1 MELERRLR
9 TLIKESGRGGG
20 SADGDLA
27 ARIRRLR
34 PGSGSTIPMRRAGDE
49 QVLLAASGGE
59 LLAPGLILVEQR
71 VALDRSHGRLPL
83 AWLAEPEPA
92 LAEAAG
98 IGAAGLVFLDTET
111 SGLAGGTGTQVFL
124 LGLARL
130 RGRTLWLRQYLLTRF
145 SGEPELYRQAR
156 AWLGDARGLASF
168 NGRSFDAPLLA
179 ARARLAGVADAL
191 DGLPHVD
198 LLYPLRRAFSKRW
211 PDCRLASAERRLL
224 GFERRDDLPGSEAP
238 RAWFDWLQRGD
249 PTLLPRVLAHNRWDL
264 VSLALLLPVL
274 ARVYREPAVWGAD
287 AVAIARGQLRAG
299 RGDEAL
305 ALLQGQRSG
314 LDPDGLLLLAALLK
328 RNGGWEQAGAIW
340 RRLAAAG
347 HSQASEE
354 LAKYH
359 EHVTREFRLA
369 LDFAGCL
376 PPGAERERRRQ
387 RLNRK
392 LERLAKV

>member
-9 TLIKESGRGGG
+9 TLSRETGRQVD
-20 SADGDLA
+20 SAGGDLA

-34 PGSGSTIPMRRAGDE
+34 PGPAGAGAPRRTGDE
-49 QVLLAASGGE
+49 KTLLAASGGRR
-59 LLAPGLILVEQR
+59 LAPGLILVER
-71 VALDRSHGRLPL
+71 RIPLDRPHGRLPL
-83 AWLAEPEPA
+83 AWLAEPGPA

-98 IGAAGLVFLDTET
+98 LGAADLVFLDTET

-130 RGRTLWLRQYLLTRF
+130 QGRALWLRQYLLTRF
-145 SGEPELYRQAR
+145 AGEPELYRQAG
-156 AWLGDARGLASF
+156 AWLGDARSLASY

-179 ARARLAGVADAL
+179 ARARLTGVADAL
-191 DGLPHVD
+191 YGIPHVD
-198 LLYPLRRAFSKRW
+198 LLYPLRRAFGGRW

-249 PTLLPRVLAHNRWDL
+249 PTLLPRVLEHNRWDL

-274 ARVYREPAVWGAD
+274 ARVYREPAAWGAD
-287 AVAIARGQLRAG
+287 AAAIARGQLRAG

-305 ALLQGQRSG
+305 ALLRDQRSRLG
-314 LDPDGLLLLAALLK
+314 PDGLLLLAALLK
-328 RNGGWEQAGAIW
+328 RRGGWVQAGAIW

-347 HSQASEE
+347 HARASEE

-359 EHVTREFRLA
+359 EHVTRQYALA
-369 LDFAGCL
+369 LDFAERL
-376 PPGAERERRRQ
+376 PAGAQSERRRQ
-387 RLNRK
+387 RLGRK

>member
-9 TLIKESGRGGG
+9 TLCREAGRQGGTA
-20 SADGDLA
+20 SGDLA

-34 PGSGSTIPMRRAGDE
+34 SEPVGAAPSHRAGDE
-49 QVLLAASGGE
+49 QALASASGGR

-71 VALDRSHGRLPL
+71 IALDRPHGRLPL
-83 AWLAEPEPA
+83 AWLVEPGPA
-92 LAEAAG
+92 LAEAG
-98 IGAAGLVFLDTET
+98 RLGAADLVFLDTET

-130 RGRTLWLRQYLLTRF
+130 QGRSLWLRQYLLTRF
-145 SGEPELYRQAR
+145 AGEPELYRRAG
-156 AWLGDARGLASF
+156 AWLSDAGGLASF
-168 NGRSFDAPLLA
+168 NGRSFDVPLLA

-198 LLYPLRRAFSKRW
+198 LLYPLRRAFAGRW

-249 PTLLPRVLAHNRWDL
+249 PVLLPRVLEHNRWDL

-274 ARVYREPAVWGAD
+274 ARVYAEPVAWDAD
-287 AVAIARGQLRAG
+287 VAAIARGQLRAG
-299 RGDEAL
+299 RGDQAL
-305 ALLQGQRSG
+305 ALLQGQRSRLG
-314 LDPDGLLLLAALLK
+314 PDGLLLMATLLK
-328 RNGGWEQAGAIW
+328 RRGGWDQAGAIW

-347 HSQASEE
+347 DARASEE

-359 EHVTREFRLA
+359 EHVTRQYGLA
-369 LDFAGCL
+369 LDFAERL
-376 PPGAERERRRQ
+376 PAGAERERRRQ
-387 RLNRK
+387 RLSRK
-392 LERLAKV
+392 LERPARL

>member
-9 TLIKESGRGGG
+9 TLSRETGRRGGP
-20 SADGDLA
+20 AEGDLA
-27 ARIRRLR
+27 ARIQRLR
-34 PGSGSTIPMRRAGDE
+34 PGPGSNGTSRRVGDE
-49 QVLLAASGGE
+49 QALLAACGGR
-59 LLAPGLILVEQR
+59 LLTSGLILVEQR
-71 VALDRSHGRLPL
+71 VALDRAHGRLPL
-83 AWLAEPEPA
+83 AWLAEPGPL

-98 IGAAGLVFLDTET
+98 LGATDLVFLDTET

-145 SGEPELYRQAR
+145 AGEPELYRRAR
-156 AWLGDARGLASF
+156 TWLGDALGLASF
-168 NGRSFDAPLLA
+168 NGRSFDAPLLT
-179 ARARLAGVADAL
+179 ARARLVGVADPL

-198 LLYPLRRAFSKRW
+198 LLYPLRRAFAGRW

-249 PTLLPRVLAHNRWDL
+249 PMLLPRVLEHNRWDL

-274 ARVYREPAVWGAD
+274 ARVYREPEAWGAD
-287 AVAIARGQLRAG
+287 AAAIARGQLRAG

-305 ALLQGQRSG
+305 ALLQRQRPRLGS
-314 LDPDGLLLLAALLK
+314 DGLLLLAALLK
-328 RNGGWEQAGAIW
+328 RRGDWDQAGTIW

-347 HSQASEE
+347 HAQASEE

-359 EHVTREFRLA
+359 EHVTRNYGLA
-369 LDFAGCL
+369 LDL
-376 PPGAERERRRQ
+376 AERLPAGADSERRQ
-387 RLNRK
+387 RRLKRK
-392 LERLAKV
+392 LKQFARM